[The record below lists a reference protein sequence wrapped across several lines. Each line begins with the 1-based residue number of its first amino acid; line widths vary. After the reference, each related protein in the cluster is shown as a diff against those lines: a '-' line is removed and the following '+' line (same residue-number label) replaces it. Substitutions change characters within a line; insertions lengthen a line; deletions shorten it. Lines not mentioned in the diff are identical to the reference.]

1 MKKIIVLVLSF
12 IIIFLTIGCE
22 NLDKD
27 KALDKYDKVINK
39 LGDEALTK
47 DNKLIGDREFG
58 EDSYVGTY
66 SAQYDNFTGDEIIFG
81 GTGLNRDKDLQQKIF
96 FFRIAN

>member
-27 KALDKYDKVINK
+27 KAL
-39 LGDEALTK
+39 
-47 DNKLIGDREFG
+47 
-58 EDSYVGTY
+58 
-66 SAQYDNFTGDEIIFG
+66 
-81 GTGLNRDKDLQQKIF
+81 
-96 FFRIAN
+96 

>member
-12 IIIFLTIGCE
+12 IIVFLTIGCE

-39 LGDEALTK
+39 LGDE
-47 DNKLIGDREFG
+47 
-58 EDSYVGTY
+58 
-66 SAQYDNFTGDEIIFG
+66 IIFG